1 MATASVQ
8 ASKQINQPASKIYG
22 AIADYQ
28 KHHPNFLPRNYFKK
42 LEIESGGVGAGT
54 IFKADMD
61 VYGNKSTLRMKVTEP
76 QPGRVIQETD
86 LASGLFTTFT
96 VEPLGAAQSP
106 AAQSKVTITTQWQQ
120 PDGLKGWL
128 QSKVQAFFMGRIYKE
143 ELDLLANYLE
153 KIVTT

>member
-42 LEIESGGVGAGT
+42 LEIESGGMGAGT

-96 VEPLGAAQSP
+96 VEPLGAAQSN
-106 AAQSKVTITTQWQQ
+106 VTITTQWQQ
-120 PDGLKGWL
+120 PAGLKGWL

-153 KIVTT
+153 KI

>member
-61 VYGNKSTLRMKVTEP
+61 VYGNKSTLRMHVTEP

-96 VEPLGAAQSP
+96 VEPLGAAQS
-106 AAQSKVTITTQWQQ
+106 KVTITTQWQQ
-120 PDGLKGWL
+120 PAGLKGGL

-143 ELDLLANYLE
+143 ELDLLTNYLE

>member
-96 VEPLGAAQSP
+96 VEPLGAAQSN
-106 AAQSKVTITTQWQQ
+106 VTITTQWQQ
-120 PDGLKGWL
+120 PAGLKGWL

>member
-96 VEPLGAAQSP
+96 IEPLGTAQSN
-106 AAQSKVTITTQWQQ
+106 VTITTQWQQ
-120 PDGLKGWL
+120 PAGLKGWL

>member
-28 KHHPNFLPRNYFKK
+28 KYHPNFLPRNYFKK

-76 QPGRVIQETD
+76 QPGRVIQETE

-96 VEPLGAAQSP
+96 VEPLGT
-106 AAQSKVTITTQWQQ
+106 AQSKVTITTQWQQ
-120 PDGLKGWL
+120 PAGLKGWL

-153 KIVTT
+153 KI

>member
-96 VEPLGAAQSP
+96 VEPLGAAQS
-106 AAQSKVTITTQWQQ
+106 KVTITTQWQQ
-120 PDGLKGWL
+120 PAGLKGWL

-143 ELDLLANYLE
+143 ELDLLTNYLE

>member
-76 QPGRVIQETD
+76 QPGRDAVTQRPRPAMEKAVRQVIEGRMVPV
-86 LASGLFTTFT
+86 SRGKKR
-96 VEPLGAAQSP
+96 
-106 AAQSKVTITTQWQQ
+106 SKAD
-120 PDGLKGWL
+120 P
-128 QSKVQAFFMGRIYKE
+128 S
-143 ELDLLANYLE
+143 
-153 KIVTT
+153 

>member
-96 VEPLGAAQSP
+96 VEPLGAAQS
-106 AAQSKVTITTQWQQ
+106 KVTITTQWQQ
-120 PDGLKGWL
+120 PAGLKGWL

-153 KIVTT
+153 KI

>member
-61 VYGNKSTLRMKVTEP
+61 VYGNKSTLRMQVTEP

-96 VEPLGAAQSP
+96 VEPLGAAQS
-106 AAQSKVTITTQWQQ
+106 KVTITTQWQQ
-120 PDGLKGWL
+120 PAGLKGWL

-143 ELDLLANYLE
+143 ELDLLTNYLE

>member
-96 VEPLGAAQSP
+96 VEPLGAAQS
-106 AAQSKVTITTQWQQ
+106 KVTITTQWQQ
-120 PDGLKGWL
+120 PAGLKGWL